1 MSVMIKRFSGLTPE
15 ELYQMMALRSEVFVL
30 EQNCVYQD
38 PDGKDPEAIHIFYM
52 REQQML
58 GYLRVLPKGISYEE
72 PSIGR
77 VCVSKEARGMGLARR
92 LMKEGLQYISRE
104 WNEHRVRISAQLYLK
119 HFYESLGFVGDSE
132 VYLEDGIEH
141 LEMVYEK
148 GHLGLLIID
157 VQNAMFTWE
166 NGVYAGQE
174 TLDRI
179 VALQHAARDYY
190 IPIIRV
196 QHTEETGEFSPEDP
210 GWQYPE
216 VLQAIEG
223 EPVVEKHYADS
234 FLNTKLDQVLTE
246 LGIRRLIV
254 VGMQTEYCMDTTIRN
269 GFSRGYKLMGVKG
282 CHTTFDSSVL
292 EAKQI
297 IQHHEQIWDGRFL
310 TMLTL
315 EQAIAVLAKA

>member
-1 MSVMIKRFSGLTPE
+1 MSIVIKRFNALTPNE
-15 ELYQMMALRSEVFVL
+15 MYQMMALRSEVFVV
-30 EQNCVYQD
+30 EQSCVYQD
-38 PDGKDPEAIHIFYM
+38 PDGKDDASIHIFYM

-58 GYLRVLPKGISYEE
+58 GYIRVLPKGLSYEE

-92 LMKEGLQYISRE
+92 LMNEGLQYISRE
-104 WNEHRVRISAQLYLK
+104 WREHRVRISAQFYLK
-119 HFYESLGFVGDSE
+119 DFYSSLGFEQDSE

-141 LEMVYEK
+141 IEMVYEK

-166 NGVYAGQE
+166 DGVYQGNE
-174 TLDRI
+174 VLNRI
-179 VALQHAARDYY
+179 VTLQNAARDYY

-210 GWQYPE
+210 GWQYPMQ
-216 VLQAIEG
+216 LQAIEG

-254 VGMQTEYCMDTTIRN
+254 VGMQTEYCMDTSIRN

-282 CHTTFDSSVL
+282 AHTTFDSSVL
-292 EAKQI
+292 NAKQI

-315 EQAIAVLAKA
+315 EEAVAVLAKG